1 MTQHIGC
8 KPGWTWKAGQP
19 LEVMSCGSCHIVF
32 AIPEG
37 MAKRM
42 RATGASF
49 HCPNGDRIHYHDPE
63 GKRKRLR
70 RQFEDE
76 RARSGR
82 FAAQRDQA
90 QAEARG
96 QKARQ
101 DADQEPTR
109 P

>member
-49 HCPNGDRIHYHDPE
+49 HCPNGDRI
-63 GKRKRLR
+63 RKRLR

-76 RARSGR
+76 RARHMAGQHPDFPPAPENESAGALPASGR
-82 FAAQRDQA
+82 
-90 QAEARG
+90 
-96 QKARQ
+96 
-101 DADQEPTR
+101 R